1 MKVAIAGASGFV
13 GLNLITRLLKDPEIE
28 VVGLSRSN
36 KKSDYQN
43 LTWKKCDL
51 FSVLDIERAIDGA
64 DVVVYLVHSMQPSAR
79 LDQANFRDY
88 DLILADNFGRA
99 AKKLEISKVIYLG
112 GIIPTDEE
120 LSFHLLS
127 RLEVELC
134 LKEYIPNYVFFRA
147 GLILGANGSSF
158 HLLVNL
164 IKNLP
169 VLLCPKWT
177 KNKTS
182 PVYVGQV
189 VDTFYSAIKN
199 NRIDSST
206 YDLTSNDTISYM
218 DLLKIASKYL
228 KLGRKFYYVNLS
240 FISISRFWVSLF
252 SGAPRMLVYPLVE
265 SLRHSM
271 VPREGCV
278 YKSDDVEVLGTAQA
292 IKKSIRESND
302 VDYKFSSREVTRRSV
317 RSVQRFKVKG
327 QISANQAAQLY
338 MKWLPKF
345 LFPFIIVDVD
355 GSWVTFS
362 FLFKRIKF
370 LILKLSE
377 ERSTDDRQIL
387 YIKGGLLAAKQ
398 DRGRLEFR
406 EVLGRKYILVAI
418 HDFYPA
424 LPWYIYCYSQALIHL
439 FVMKSFGRYLKRKS
453 SQ

>member
-1 MKVAIAGASGFV
+1 MKVAIAGASGFI
-13 GLNLITRLLKDPEIE
+13 GLNLISRLLKDPEIE
-28 VVGLSRSN
+28 IVGLSRSN
-36 KKSDYQN
+36 KKSEYKN

-51 FSVLDIERAIDGA
+51 FSVLDIEKAIEDA
-64 DVVVYLVHSMQPSAR
+64 DIVVYLVHSMQPSAR

-99 AKKLEISKVIYLG
+99 AKKLNISKVIYLG
-112 GIIPTDEE
+112 GIIPSGEE
-120 LSFHLLS
+120 LSYHLLS
-127 RLEVELC
+127 RLEVELS

-147 GLILGANGSSF
+147 GLILGAKGSSF
-158 HLLVNL
+158 HLLINL

-169 VLLCPKWT
+169 ILICPKWT

-189 VDTFYSAIKN
+189 VDTFYSVIKN

-206 YDLTSNDTISYM
+206 YDLTSSDTISYM
-218 DLLKIASKYL
+218 NLLKAASKYL
-228 KLGRKFYYVNLS
+228 KLGRKFYYLDIS
-240 FISISRFWVSLF
+240 FISMSRFWVSLF
-252 SGAPRMLVYPLVE
+252 SGAPRMLVYPLVD

-271 VPREGCV
+271 IPREACV
-278 YKSDDVEVLGTAQA
+278 YKSDDVKVLDTAQA
-292 IKKSIRESND
+292 IKRSIKESNG
-302 VDYKFSSREVTRRSV
+302 VNYKFSSREVARRSV

-327 QISANQAAQLY
+327 KISANQAAQLY
-338 MKWLPKF
+338 MKWLPRF
-345 LFPFIIVDVD
+345 LFPFVLVEVD
-355 GSWVTFS
+355 GRWVSFS
-362 FLFKRIKF
+362 FLFKKF
-370 LILKLSE
+370 KLLILKLSE

-387 YIKGGLLAAKQ
+387 YIRGGLLAAKQ

-406 EVLGRKYILVAI
+406 EVLNRKYILVAI

-424 LPWYIYCYSQALIHL
+424 LPWYIYCYTQALTHL